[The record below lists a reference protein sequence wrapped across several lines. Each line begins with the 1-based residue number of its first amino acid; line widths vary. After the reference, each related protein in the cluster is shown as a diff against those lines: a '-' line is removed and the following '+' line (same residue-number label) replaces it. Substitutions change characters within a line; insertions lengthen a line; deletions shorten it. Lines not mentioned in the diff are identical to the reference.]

1 MSDTTLSAVEAR
13 LERHGVRL
21 PPAPE
26 PAANYVEVVVTG
38 NLAFVSGHLGRNA
51 DGGRA
56 AGRLGADLSV
66 EQGYEAARHA
76 ALAAVA
82 RLKESLGNLD
92 RVVRIVRLLC
102 VVNSTPEFAE
112 QHKVANGASDLFVQ
126 AFGES
131 GRHAR
136 AAIGVAALPFGACCE
151 IELVAEVA

>member
-51 DGGRA
+51 DGGRVP
-56 AGRLGADLSV
+56 GRLGADLSV
-66 EQGYEAARHA
+66 EQGYDAARHA
-76 ALAAVA
+76 ALAALA
-82 RLKESLGNLD
+82 SLKEHLGSLD
-92 RVVRIVRLLC
+92 RIVHIVRLLC
-102 VVNSTPEFAE
+102 MVNSTPEFTE
-112 QHKVANGASDLFVQ
+112 QHKVANGASDLLVQ

>member
-82 RLKESLGNLD
+82 SLKESLGNLD

-151 IELVAEVA
+151 IVLVVEVA

>member
-51 DGGRA
+51 DGGRMP
-56 AGRLGADLSV
+56 GRLGADLSV
-66 EQGYEAARHA
+66 DQGYDAARHA
-76 ALAAVA
+76 ALAALA
-82 RLKESLGNLD
+82 SLKEHLGSLD
-92 RVVRIVRLLC
+92 RIVHIVRLLC

-112 QHKVANGASDLFVQ
+112 QHKVANGASDLLVQ

-136 AAIGVAALPFGACCE
+136 AAVGVAALPFGACCE

>member
-38 NLAFVSGHLGRNA
+38 NLAFVSGHLGRKA
-51 DGGRA
+51 DGARVP
-56 AGRLGADLSV
+56 GRLGADLSV
-66 EQGYEAARHA
+66 EQGYDAARHA
-76 ALAAVA
+76 ALAALA
-82 RLKESLGNLD
+82 SLKESLGNLD

>member
-1 MSDTTLSAVEAR
+1 MNDPTPSAVEAR

-51 DGGRA
+51 DGARVS
-56 AGRLGADLSV
+56 GRLGADLSV
-66 EQGYEAARHA
+66 EQGYDAARHA
-76 ALAAVA
+76 ALAALA
-82 RLKESLGNLD
+82 SLKEQLGSLD
-92 RVVRIVRLLC
+92 SIVRIVRLLC